1 MQNGAGC
8 EAELKQL
15 YSIQYAR
22 ALAALAVVLAH
33 TGAYGSGN
41 AFHIGS
47 AGVDIFFVISG
58 FVMWTTTASRAQTPA
73 GFITN
78 RIVRIVPMYW
88 LVTLS
93 LVIAAVCVPAL
104 FPRLKI
110 DLGHVVASLLFV
122 PSRSPFNG
130 ELWPVLVQ
138 GWTLNYEMFFY
149 AVFALVLFMPRRLR
163 LIALSMA
170 FCGLALSG
178 VFYAGSNPLLLVYT
192 DSVMLEFL
200 AGIFLGVAHE
210 RNLLPSWRLG
220 WSLFLAGIALFLTA
234 AFTGATSPRI
244 VVWGIPAV
252 CLVSGLV
259 IVEVRRG
266 MWFSRVAATL
276 GDASYSI
283 YLTHGLVISALAKAA
298 ATLNPVFFVAICP
311 VVAAAAGVLSWK
323 YLERPLTDGMRRH
336 VSRLRQPKAPA
347 ALQAGGMAR

>member
-1 MQNGAGC
+1 V
-8 EAELKQL
+8 KQL

-73 GFITN
+73 DFIAN

-88 LVTLS
+88 LVTLA

-110 DLGHVVASLLFV
+110 DAGHVVASLLFM

-149 AVFALVLFMPRRLR
+149 GVFALVLFIPRQLR
-163 LIALSMA
+163 LAALSMA

-178 VFYAGSNPLLLVYT
+178 VSTP
-192 DSVMLEFL
+192 
-200 AGIFLGVAHE
+200 
-210 RNLLPSWRLG
+210 
-220 WSLFLAGIALFLTA
+220 
-234 AFTGATSPRI
+234 GAI
-244 VVWGIPAV
+244 HCFWCIPTRS
-252 CLVSGLV
+252 C
-259 IVEVRRG
+259 
-266 MWFSRVAATL
+266 WNF
-276 GDASYSI
+276 
-283 YLTHGLVISALAKAA
+283 
-298 ATLNPVFFVAICP
+298 
-311 VVAAAAGVLSWK
+311 
-323 YLERPLTDGMRRH
+323 
-336 VSRLRQPKAPA
+336 
-347 ALQAGGMAR
+347 